1 MIEVSVAAQVYGIPA
16 PTIRRWI
23 ARGRLTKHGTHWR
36 RMVDGVEL
44 ADLKQERDERGYSR
58 RARRAA

>member
-1 MIEVSVAAQVYGIPA
+1 MIEVSTAAHVYGIPA

-23 ARGRLTKHGTHWR
+23 ADGRLTKHGTEWR
-36 RMVDGVEL
+36 RLVDGVEL
-44 ADLKQERDERGYSR
+44 ADLKQRRDDRGDAR